1 MTRFGGAPRSLT
13 LADQGAPGNP
23 AAAPAPLPARGRF
36 AGSGFVERVRILP
49 RSSAPQ
55 FDATIALHTQRA
67 ASPAAEAA
75 PPGTRVRLVWIGQRR
90 IPGIDPGVDLA
101 LEGMVSLIDGIPT
114 IHNPR
119 YEIVCRPEES
129 L

>member
-1 MTRFGGAPRSLT
+1 M
-13 LADQGAPGNP
+13 
-23 AAAPAPLPARGRF
+23 
-36 AGSGFVERVRILP
+36 RILP

-101 LEGMVSLIDGIPT
+101 FEGMVSLIDGIPT

>member
-1 MTRFGGAPRSLT
+1 MADHGAT
-13 LADQGAPGNP
+13 GHP
-23 AAAPAPLPARGRF
+23 AATPAPLPQRGRF

-55 FDATIALHTQRA
+55 FDATVALHTQRA
-67 ASPAAEAA
+67 TSPAAEAKQ
-75 PPGTRVRLVWIGQRR
+75 PGRRIRLVWIGQRR

-101 LEGMVSLIDGIPT
+101 FEGMVSVIDGIPT

-119 YEIVCRPEES
+119 YEIVGRPEES
-129 L
+129 P